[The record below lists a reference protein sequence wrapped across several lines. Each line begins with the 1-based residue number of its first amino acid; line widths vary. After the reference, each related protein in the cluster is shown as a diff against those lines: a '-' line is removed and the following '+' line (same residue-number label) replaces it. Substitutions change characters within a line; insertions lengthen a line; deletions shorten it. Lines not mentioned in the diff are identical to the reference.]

1 MNFPHKST
9 LHTPQQSHKGPSFSC
24 SVCNHHHL
32 KCCHFL
38 VSPTHSHG
46 HSDTQEDAGGRNWHS
61 QFTVINASL
70 SGNTECVIIGLI
82 LCKNKHWPGPGIN
95 FSVGTQH
102 LIIALSSKKLL
113 CLTKYA
119 IEWESR
125 AQSSIHNSWCQ
136 NMSQSNK
143 PVSNR
148 YFCH

>member
-1 MNFPHKST
+1 MNFPHKSS
-9 LHTPQQSHKGPSFSC
+9 LHTLQQSHKGPSFSC

-38 VSPTHSHG
+38 HSHG
-46 HSDTQEDAGGRNWHS
+46 HTDTQEDAGGRNWHS

-95 FSVGTQH
+95 FCVGTQH
-102 LIIALSSKKLL
+102 LITALSSKKL

-119 IEWESR
+119 TKQDEKANLKAVHYTR
-125 AQSSIHNSWCQ
+125 DA
-136 NMSQSNK
+136 
-143 PVSNR
+143 
-148 YFCH
+148 